1 MTSQI
6 LSILLSNCFKAFV
19 EHEAHDEEDDHD
31 EAGAAHDHE
40 EHEHHED
47 AHLKAVFKGLVVL
60 SGIYMFFLVER
71 LMKMYSNSKSNAK
84 RRVRTCNLTPFTRLA
99 RREANHFLAGVL
111 QK

>member
-1 MTSQI
+1 MQTLLMTSQI
-6 LSILLSNCFKAFV
+6 YRFCYQFFFKAFV

-40 EHEHHED
+40 DHEDHED
-47 AHLKAVFKGLVVL
+47 AHLKAIFKGLVVL

-84 RRVRTCNLTPFTRLA
+84 RRV
-99 RREANHFLAGVL
+99 
-111 QK
+111 